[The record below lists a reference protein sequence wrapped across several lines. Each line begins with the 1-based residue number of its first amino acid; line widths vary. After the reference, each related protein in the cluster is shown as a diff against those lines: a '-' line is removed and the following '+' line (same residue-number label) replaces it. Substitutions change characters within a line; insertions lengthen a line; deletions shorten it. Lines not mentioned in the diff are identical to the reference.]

1 MARALDSHTFLRSST
16 VARRARIPDD
26 EWQYH
31 ERSSEEVRSTLL
43 ALALEFAKAAPS
55 CVGVVRVAMLGSILT
70 TKPRPKDVDVLV
82 TVTPMVDL
90 PRLAKLGRRL
100 KGSAQARLNS
110 GADVFLADEMGR
122 YLGRICHYRQC
133 HPRVLCHAKHCGAV
147 QHLAD
152 DLDAVCLDTTLIA
165 TPPVQLWPE
174 VVTRL
179 SVPEDVERLLLAPLR
194 ASAQH

>member
-1 MARALDSHTFLRSST
+1 
-16 VARRARIPDD
+16 
-26 EWQYH
+26 
-31 ERSSEEVRSTLL
+31 
-43 ALALEFAKAAPS
+43 
-55 CVGVVRVAMLGSILT
+55 MLGSILT